1 MAAFA
6 LSKLKMSGRLV
17 VEPFAP
23 KDIFDAAFIGDMQAV
38 RAFADVEGWDKD
50 AQEHIT
56 GRTALHKCCQGSQ
69 GRVLTFLLEHHCSTT
84 MTDSHGMNA
93 IHIAE
98 RYGYKVSVR
107 RKLSLHR
114 SLFFS
119 LSLPP
124 PPRVCTATP
133 PRSPLSLTHTRARA
147 RSLPALGSLR
157 YIPRLPQGAPGA
169 RRSARGGAGGGTR
182 GRLGTRRGGAVASAL
197 LKYLEVVQIGRWYF
211 TV

>member
-1 MAAFA
+1 MQFFFQIKIRAAAPRQHYTDTPDNADSTPPQQLRRSDSHHAHHILSSSSSTSRATTMAAFA

-124 PPRVCTATP
+124 PPPVCVLRRPRVHLS
-133 PRSPLSLTHTRARA
+133 RSHTHARARA
-147 RSLPALGSLR
+147 LSLH
-157 YIPRLPQGAPGA
+157 
-169 RRSARGGAGGGTR
+169 
-182 GRLGTRRGGAVASAL
+182 
-197 LKYLEVVQIGRWYF
+197 
-211 TV
+211 

>member
-114 SLFFS
+114 SLS
-119 LSLPP
+119 LSLSLSLSAAAPP
-124 PPRVCTATP
+124 PCVLRRPRVHLS
-133 PRSPLSLTHTRARA
+133 RSHTHTCA
-147 RSLPALGSLR
+147 RSLSLH
-157 YIPRLPQGAPGA
+157 
-169 RRSARGGAGGGTR
+169 
-182 GRLGTRRGGAVASAL
+182 
-197 LKYLEVVQIGRWYF
+197 
-211 TV
+211 